1 MENTMLFV
9 TSNFTNF
16 LMKLIGA
23 IIIFI
28 IGKFIIKNI
37 LSLVHRILY
46 KKKIDPMVHS
56 FAVSC
61 LRALAYVILVIITAS
76 VVGIQMTSL
85 VAVLGAATF
94 AVGLALQGSLSNF
107 AGGVLILIFKPF
119 EIGHFIE
126 AAGYTGTVE
135 GIQIFYTILN
145 TPDNKRIIIPNGE
158 LSNNSMVNYSKND
171 KRRVDIDFGIGYGC
185 DFKKAIDI
193 LKEIA
198 ESHEKI
204 IKEVPI
210 QIRVKELADSSVN
223 ITYRVWCKTS
233 DYWDVYFDSMEK
245 AKEVFDR
252 ENIEIPFP
260 QMDVHFNPKDMQ
272 E

>member
-1 MENTMLFV
+1 
-9 TSNFTNF
+9 
-16 LMKLIGA
+16 MKLLGA
-23 IIIFI
+23 ILIFI
-28 IGKFIIKNI
+28 IGKFIINNI

-46 KKKIDPMVHS
+46 KKKVDPMVHT
-56 FAVSC
+56 FAISC
-61 LRALAYVILVIITAS
+61 LRALSYVILIIITAS

-119 EIGHFIE
+119 EIGNYIE
-126 AAGYTGTVE
+126 AAGYAGTVD

-158 LSNNSMVNYSKND
+158 LSNNSLINYSKND
-171 KRRVDIDFGIGYGC
+171 KRRVDINFGIAYGAE
-185 DFKKAIDI
+185 FKKAIDI
-193 LKEIA
+193 LRGIA
-198 ESHEKI
+198 QSHEKVL
-204 IKEVPI
+204 KDDPI
-210 QIRVKELADSSVN
+210 NIRVKELGDSSVN
-223 ITYRVWCKTS
+223 ITYRVWCKTA
-233 DYWDVYFDSMEK
+233 DYWDVYFDSIER
-245 AKEVFDR
+245 AKEAFDK

-260 QMDVHFNPKDMQ
+260 QMDVHFKPKEIQ